1 MAVFRL
7 AMGTGGPRAEPA
19 KWREQAVSGFPL
31 HTIGSVASNKSVRGQ
46 HLARQ
51 FQEVYKACIYRTV
64 PNCYGDLK
72 KNQSSDLSTLVES
85 LPHRK

>member
-7 AMGTGGPRAEPA
+7 AMGTGGLCAEPA
-19 KWREQAVSGFPL
+19 QWWAVSGFSL
-31 HTIGSVASNKSVRGQ
+31 HTIGSVASNKFVRGQ
-46 HLARQ
+46 HPARQ

-72 KNQSSDLSTLVES
+72 KKSIV
-85 LPHRK
+85 

>member
-7 AMGTGGPRAEPA
+7 AVGTGGPRAEPA
-19 KWREQAVSGFPL
+19 QWRVASGFPL

-46 HLARQ
+46 YPARQ